1 MIDMKKVLIMGSTGS
16 IGTQALEIIRNN
28 KDKFRA
34 VGLTCRSRVDDLI
47 AQVREFEPEAVCVG
61 SADDAARV
69 QAEFPGLQVCYSDE
83 STKGTAADGLVQIAS
98 MDCDIV
104 LNSLMG
110 ISGLAPTYEAISR
123 GRDIALANKETLVAG
138 GKLITDL
145 CREKGVRLL
154 PVDSEHSAIFQCL
167 EGNGGSAC
175 GRAYREPGERD
186 LKLNHSGK
194 RLQFDLII
202 NIKNE
207 DAAKLYRPVRRI
219 LLTASGGPFRGRSYE
234 SMKGVTVE
242 QALNHPKW
250 KMGSKITIDSATMMN
265 KGLEVIEARWLFDV
279 PADRIDIHVHPQS
292 IVHSMVEFMDGSVIA
307 QMGLPDMKIPIGLAL
322 NYPDRLSLL
331 SEFDGRD
338 ESRGTDGSL
347 DFFTTGASLTFEQPD
362 RRVFR
367 CIDLA
372 YDALKEGGS
381 APVVMNGANE
391 ELVAM
396 FLAGK
401 IGFLDIPETI
411 DRVMQNYEHCEPAS
425 VEEILKID
433 DDARRMTRDSFR

>member
-1 MIDMKKVLIMGSTGS
+1 MKNILIMGSTGS

-28 KDKFRA
+28 REKFRA

-47 AQVREFEPEAVCVG
+47 AQIREFSPEAVCVG
-61 SADDAARV
+61 NEADAARV
-69 QAEFPGLQVCYSDE
+69 KAGFPGVEVCYGDE
-83 STKGTAADGLVQIAS
+83 GLLQIAS

-110 ISGLAPTYEAISR
+110 ISGLAPTYEAISH
-123 GRDIALANKETLVAG
+123 GRDIALANKETLVTG
-138 GKLITDL
+138 GKLVTDL

-167 EGNGGSAC
+167 EGNGGSSC
-175 GRAYREPGERD
+175 GRAYREIEG
-186 LKLNHSGK
+186 NNG
-194 RLQFDLII
+194 
-202 NIKNE
+202 
-207 DAAKLYRPVRRI
+207 RPVRRI

-234 SMKGVTVE
+234 SMRGVTVE

-279 PADRIDIHVHPQS
+279 PADRIDVHVHPQS

-307 QMGLPDMKIPIGLAL
+307 QMGLPDMKIPIGLAI
-322 NYPDRLSLL
+322 NYPDRLCLL
-331 SEFDGRD
+331 NEFDGSD
-338 ESRGTDGSL
+338 ENRANDGSL
-347 DFFTTGASLTFEQPD
+347 DLFTTGSSLTFEKPD

-372 YDALKEGGS
+372 YDALKEGSS

-396 FLAGK
+396 FLAGR

-411 DRVMQNYEHCEPAS
+411 DRVMQNFDYIEPTS
-425 VEEILKID
+425 VEEILATD
-433 DDARRMTRDSFR
+433 ADARRLTRDSIR

>member
-1 MIDMKKVLIMGSTGS
+1 MKEILILGSTGS

-28 KDKFRA
+28 KDKFA
-34 VGLTCRSRVDDLI
+34 VCGLTCRSRLSVLI
-47 AQVREFEPEAVCVG
+47 EQIREFEPAAVCVG
-61 SADDAARV
+61 NADDAAKLKD
-69 QAEFPGLQVCYSDE
+69 EFPKLDIYYGD
-83 STKGTAADGLVQIAS
+83 DGLVEIAK

-110 ISGLAPTYEAISR
+110 ISGLAPTYEAISH
-123 GRDIALANKETLVAG
+123 GHDIALANKETLVTG

-145 CREKGVRLL
+145 CREKGVKLL

-175 GRAYREPGERD
+175 GRAYR
-186 LKLNHSGK
+186 
-194 RLQFDLII
+194 
-202 NIKNE
+202 
-207 DAAKLYRPVRRI
+207 DAVESARNFRPLRRI

-242 QALNHPKW
+242 QALAHPNW
-250 KMGSKITIDSATMMN
+250 SMGSKITIDSATMMN

-279 PADRIDIHVHPQS
+279 PAEKIDIHVHPES
-292 IVHSMVEFMDGSVIA
+292 IVHSMVEFMDGSVMA

-322 NYPDRLSLL
+322 NYPDRLTLL
-331 SEFDGRD
+331 DEFSGKD
-338 ESRGTDGSL
+338 EERSSDGSL
-347 DFFTTGASLTFEQPD
+347 DLFTVGRDLHFEKAD
-362 RRVFR
+362 RKVFR

-372 YDALKEGGS
+372 YRALAEGGS
-381 APVVMNGANE
+381 APIVMNGANE

-411 DRVMQNYEHCEPAS
+411 EKVMDILDLSAPETVADVLAIDKEARLRAG
-425 VEEILKID
+425 EILKK
-433 DDARRMTRDSFR
+433 